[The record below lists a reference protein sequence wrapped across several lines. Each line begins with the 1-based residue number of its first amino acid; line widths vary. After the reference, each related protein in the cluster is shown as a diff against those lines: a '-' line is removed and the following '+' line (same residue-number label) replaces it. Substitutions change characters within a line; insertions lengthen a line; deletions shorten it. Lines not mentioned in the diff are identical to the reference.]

1 MKNIR
6 FYFFIL
12 ALLLCKGVF
21 AQSPQN
27 VIKLNIF
34 SPIVRTLS
42 VSYEKALSTDNS
54 FQINVLY
61 TGYSIDDTKLRGFGI
76 TPEYRFYLSESK
88 DAPAGFY
95 LGPFLRYQNLNLT
108 IEDDV
113 SDDEATL
120 STIGG
125 GLLVGGQWIFKDKIS
140 LDTFIGPSY
149 NAGDIKVKDGANEE
163 SFSTGIF
170 SGFGV
175 RFGVTVGYAF

>member
-1 MKNIR
+1 MKNYR
-6 FYFFIL
+6 FYFFIFF
-12 ALLLCKGVF
+12 ALLFTKNVF
-21 AQSPQN
+21 AQAPQN

-42 VSYEKALSTDNS
+42 VSYERALSTDNS
-54 FQINVLY
+54 FQVNVLY

-95 LGPFLRYQNLNLT
+95 IGPFLRYQNLNLE
-108 IEDDV
+108 IEGTT
-113 SDDEATL
+113 DEATL
-120 STIGG
+120 STFGG
-125 GLLVGGQWIFKDKIS
+125 GLLIGGQWLFKDKIS

-149 NAGDIKVKDGANEE
+149 NAGSVDVKDGADEDT
-163 SFSTGIF
+163 FSTGIF